1 MSTLTSNSIQA
12 SILMIKNNDLLNL
25 TESAKFYTRVLFA
38 IPNGFKRV
46 IGGNPC
52 DAANASW

>member
-1 MSTLTSNSIQA
+1 
-12 SILMIKNNDLLNL
+12 MIKNNDLLNL